1 MKRIAAF
8 FLTVCLLSAAA
19 APAFAREPLRFAA
32 RAMNLVEDWLG
43 EHYPDIPFEN
53 LYERDGEESL
63 RTARVLQALQRE
75 DGPDLLMLDSSVCD
89 FGRVLA
95 SGLLSDL
102 SANEDIGR
110 AVSQM
115 YEPFGDFVSGGDGGI
130 YGVLYGV
137 YAFAMHAVPAAWEA
151 AGLSDGDRP
160 GSFEELLDFVG
171 RWTSLVEAGDVG
183 DVRLNSLRGYPQD
196 SRRYTLWLME
206 VLMES
211 WIMRCQAAG
220 EETAFDV
227 PEFVSLADSVRR
239 TGYALGQAEE
249 MPGGDS
255 LFLYDDGL
263 KTGMGYG
270 EQDLFSNAFPMRV
283 TADEPVRVRAYGFL
297 FAVRRDSPYAQVA
310 AEFIADQTC
319 HTGTERRN
327 CKLYREIPETQ
338 FTPPEGVDG
347 YVLTR
352 QWQEAYRPEWLF
364 FTTSPFDTARASQE
378 KETLLSR
385 FALGE
390 ITAGELAA
398 ALDGLCRE
406 E

>member
-8 FLTVCLLSAAA
+8 FLTVCLLLTAA

-43 EHYPDIPFEN
+43 EHYPDIPYEN
-53 LYERDGEESL
+53 LYEKDGEESL
-63 RTARVLQALQRE
+63 RTDRVLQALQRE

-102 SANEDIGR
+102 SANEEIGR

-115 YEPFGDFVSGGDGGI
+115 YEPFGDFVSGGDGGV

-137 YAFAMHAVPAAWEA
+137 YAFAMHVVPSAWEA
-151 AGLSDGDRP
+151 AGLGSGDRP
-160 GSFEELLDFVG
+160 GSFEELLDFAG
-171 RWTSLVEAGDVG
+171 RWTSLVEAGSMG
-183 DVRLNSLRGYPQD
+183 DVRLSSLEGYPRD

-206 VLMES
+206 LLMES
-211 WIMRCQAAG
+211 WIMRRQAA
-220 EETAFDV
+220 EEEMAFDV
-227 PEFVSLADSVRR
+227 PEFVSLADSARR
-239 TGYALGQAEE
+239 TGYALGEAEE
-249 MPGGDS
+249 MPGRNS

-263 KTGMGYG
+263 KAGMGYG
-270 EQDLFSNAFPMRV
+270 AQYLFSNAFPMRI
-283 TADEPVRVRAYGFL
+283 TADEPARVRAYGFL

-310 AEFIADQTC
+310 AEFIADQTYQ
-319 HTGTERRN
+319 TGTERRN
-327 CKLYREIPETQ
+327 CKLYQEIPETQ
-338 FTPPEGVDG
+338 FTLPEGVDG

-352 QWQEAYRPEWLF
+352 EWQEEYRPEWLF
-364 FTTSPFDTARASQE
+364 FTTSPFHTARASQE
-378 KETLLSR
+378 KEALLSR

-390 ITAGELAA
+390 ITAAELAT
-398 ALDGLCRE
+398 ALDEICE
-406 E
+406 AQ